1 MLVGESV
8 TVAVDGAS
16 LLAGLTT
23 LGTAIGGGGI
33 GAVKMMLNYFTR
45 QETKRDLVV
54 RTLIES
60 TNKNTEALT
69 RLAERIGDCPH
80 RTPRDEMRREL
91 LVEVE
96 RELER
101 REVEG
106 VTPSPDETGPRE
118 HLRSEGPART
128 GR

>member
-1 MLVGESV
+1 MGESV

-23 LGTAIGGGGI
+23 LGTAIGGGVI

-91 LVEVE
+91 LAEPLVRGIGLSALDLISPLRHFVA
-96 RELER
+96 R
-101 REVEG
+101 RMIWG
-106 VTPSPDETGPRE
+106 
-118 HLRSEGPART
+118 ARAWP
-128 GR
+128 